1 MLNQTMGTC
10 EFPGSLNRG
19 YDSKKPKG
27 KKKKAYSCG
36 HSPCPDSESRRA
48 GAYPS
53 EGVGRG
59 NQQKG
64 RSGSYER
71 LRGCGWLSQAT

>member
-27 KKKKAYSCG
+27 KKKKPTAAVTL
-36 HSPCPDSESRRA
+36 PARTQSRGGLGLIHLKGLGEVINR
-48 GAYPS
+48 
-53 EGVGRG
+53 RG
-59 NQQKG
+59 
-64 RSGSYER
+64 EVEVM
-71 LRGCGWLSQAT
+71 RG